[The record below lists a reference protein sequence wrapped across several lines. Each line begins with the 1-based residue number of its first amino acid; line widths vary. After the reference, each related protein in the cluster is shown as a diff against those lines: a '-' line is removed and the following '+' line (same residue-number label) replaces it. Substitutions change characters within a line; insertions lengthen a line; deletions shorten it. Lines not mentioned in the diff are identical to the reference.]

1 MADNPARFS
10 AGIINNEKMRSEAMA
25 VYVIGS
31 VTVHDP
37 SFLGE
42 YGPAVDAMVQANGG
56 KYIARDLEPNHLEG
70 SGAVPTVI
78 VVLEFPTAEQARAS
92 YDSSE
97 YQPYI
102 KMRQAGSSGDLF
114 MVAGL

>member
-1 MADNPARFS
+1 
-10 AGIINNEKMRSEAMA
+10 MA

-31 VTVHDP
+31 VTVTDP
-37 SFLGE
+37 SWIEE

-56 KYIARDLEPNHLEG
+56 KYIVRDLEPNHLEG
-70 SGAVPTVI
+70 GGTVPTVM
-78 VVLEFPTAEQARAS
+78 VVLEFPTAEQARAW

-102 KMRQAGSSGDLF
+102 KMRQAGASGDLF
-114 MVAGL
+114 MVSGL